1 MSAIVKF
8 NPFAASLKASMSK
21 MNAVLAEMDKKVN
34 TFADEV
40 LSIVTDYD
48 SDFFANSADAEQDRE
63 DMKQSIINL
72 FAMFQ
77 PEKKASKISGYIVYC
92 QEERSNIKARN
103 PELTPTQITSALG
116 SQWKALDDEERAAYN
131 EKAKGLKPM
140 TDDEKAAK
148 KSASKKALK
157 EKKEENKKPVKVAEA
172 GEKKEM
178 KSTSKKTE
186 SKPVKVDKA
195 GEKKEMKSTS
205 KKTESKPA
213 KGAEAGEK
221 PVKGSESVK
230 KSPKASPKGVESDI
244 FSGPA
249 KPLSENVEYWKCK
262 KINLDENTEGRRWK
276 YHPETGLCFEN
287 DDTYTLVA
295 RYVND
300 ELTWLNNMPE
310 RIVKWA
316 VKCGCTTP
324 KEEEED
330 IELEGEFS
338 DEE

>member
-1 MSAIVKF
+1 MSSIKF
-8 NPFAASLKASMSK
+8 TPFASALKASISK
-21 MNAVLAEMDKKVN
+21 MNSVLSEMDKKVDN
-34 TFADEV
+34 FADEV
-40 LSIVTDYD
+40 IDLFENYE
-48 SDFFANSADAEQDRE
+48 AEIFQGRDE
-63 DMKQSIINL
+63 DKADMKQAIVNL
-72 FAMFQ
+72 FSMFQ

-103 PELTPTQITSALG
+103 PELSPTQITSALG

-157 EKKEENKKPVKVAEA
+157 EKKEENKKPAEKV
-172 GEKKEM
+172 EKKEM

-186 SKPVKVDKA
+186 
-195 GEKKEMKSTS
+195 
-205 KKTESKPA
+205 KPA

-221 PVKGSESVK
+221 KEMKSASKKTESKQAEKPVKAGEKTPK
-230 KSPKASPKGVESDI
+230 KSPKASPKASPKGVESDV

-249 KPLSENVEYWKCK
+249 KPIAENVEYWKCK

-310 RIVKWA
+310 RIKNWA
-316 VKCGCTTP
+316 VKCDIKLP
-324 KEEEED
+324 QEEED

>member
-48 SDFFANSADAEQDRE
+48 SDFFANSANAEQDRE
-63 DMKQSIINL
+63 DMKQSIISL

-77 PEKKASKISGYIVYC
+77 PEKKSSKISGYIVYC
-92 QEERSNIKARN
+92 QEERANIKSRN
-103 PELTPTQITSALG
+103 PDLTPTQITSALG
-116 SQWKALDDEERAAYN
+116 SQWKALDDDEKAVYN
-131 EKAKGLKPM
+131 EKAKGMKPM

-148 KSASKKALK
+148 KSASKKALT
-157 EKKEENKKPVKVAEA
+157 EKKKTEAKPVKGAEA
-172 GEKKEM
+172 VEKQVDKN
-178 KSTSKKTE
+178 KSTSKKSE
-186 SKPVKVDKA
+186 GNPVIGAGKPVDKN
-195 GEKKEMKSTS
+195 KSAS
-205 KKTESKPA
+205 KKTEA
-213 KGAEAGEK
+213 
-221 PVKGSESVK
+221 VKATETPK
-230 KSPKASPKGVESDI
+230 KTPKASPKVNDI

-249 KPLSENVEYWKCK
+249 KPLAENVDFWKCK

-287 DDTYTLVA
+287 DDTYTLAA
-295 RYVND
+295 RYID
-300 ELTWLNNMPE
+300 DKLTWLNNIPE
-310 RIVKWA
+310 RITTWA
-316 VKCGCTTP
+316 VKCGCNLP
-324 KEEEED
+324 NQEEED
-330 IELEGEFS
+330 VELEGEFS